1 MNMPKTERVKKEE
14 RPHRDE
20 MNLIEYPIGIV
31 GERVAIDKET
41 KRERHEL
48 IFERKSSHRNQLE
61 KEQRWIVRGDP
72 NYGGLPRGYDIDVFN
87 ALMTVWSQ
95 SDFEH
100 LLVSLG
106 TAYKVLKVTGKDV
119 TQTKSYRRFY
129 QAVDRIFGVSFVAIN
144 TVYDPQRKAHSE
156 ETKWRILDRV
166 TARKGDGDLPRGYV
180 QFAQSF
186 QQMVRKGFL
195 KITDMERYWRL
206 PNTQTRRLFQYPDK
220 NRTHALREENGKF
233 EINSYLLM
241 IKLGNFPD
249 TVKAYRP
256 ARVHD
261 LMQPWLDALK
271 HDGYLLDYRWK
282 REGKGPSA
290 IRLEVTYVADN
301 AKLTDLPLSEREAL
315 AVDEI
320 GRLLDEPANRSY
332 HAFVVRELGPDRARR
347 LAGEVMAQAERRPR
361 HTHKGKLFSYL
372 ARQER
377 ERSSR
382 AHAA

>member
-1 MNMPKTERVKKEE
+1 
-14 RPHRDE
+14 
-20 MNLIEYPIGIV
+20 
-31 GERVAIDKET
+31 
-41 KRERHEL
+41 
-48 IFERKSSHRNQLE
+48 
-61 KEQRWIVRGDP
+61 
-72 NYGGLPRGYDIDVFN
+72 
-87 ALMTVWSQ
+87 
-95 SDFEH
+95 
-100 LLVSLG
+100 
-106 TAYKVLKVTGKDV
+106 
-119 TQTKSYRRFY
+119 
-129 QAVDRIFGVSFVAIN
+129 
-144 TVYDPQRKAHSE
+144 VYDPQRKAHSE

-206 PNTQTRRLFQYPDK
+206 PNTQTRRLFQYLDK

-271 HDGYLLDYRWK
+271 HDGYLLEYRWK
-282 REGKGPSA
+282 KEGKGSSA
-290 IRLEVTYVADN
+290 IRLEVTYVAN
-301 AKLTDLPLSEREAL
+301 EAKLTDLPLSEREAL

-332 HAFVVRELGPDRARR
+332 HTFVVRELGPDRARR
-347 LAGEVMAQAERRPR
+347 LAGEVLAQAELQPRR
-361 HTHKGKLFSYL
+361 THKGRLFSYL
-372 ARQER
+372 ARKECER
-377 ERSSR
+377 AGKTR
-382 AHAA
+382 AA